1 MAHFKAKMHQIRF
14 PASVRPYVR
23 LCLRWSLTLST
34 PLIILFTHSRA
45 HAHRHRIVPLCSA
58 STGVD
63 CQSSLEIRFVASLV
77 VGLEGPAAGV
87 AVGWLREQGASGGG
101 GGSRPASIHC
111 SFVPDTNGLLGVP
124 VAARR
129 RGDYKSIDATSGC
142 VLCTARAQLQGSKL
156 VSK

>member
-1 MAHFKAKMHQIRF
+1 
-14 PASVRPYVR
+14 
-23 LCLRWSLTLST
+23 
-34 PLIILFTHSRA
+34 
-45 HAHRHRIVPLCSA
+45 
-58 STGVD
+58 
-63 CQSSLEIRFVASLV
+63 VASLV

-142 VLCTARAQLQGSKL
+142 VLCTGRAQLQGSKL
-156 VSK
+156 VSKSVRSVNVRPTLTVRDSHECADEILYALRKQYSLQMMTEGHSR